1 MINSA
6 IPLSYRRKM
15 TKRILTG
22 SISIVKRTGLKL
34 LSSPGFPPVYV
45 SALMKNLKE
54 HKELDLWED
63 LKAM

>member
-1 MINSA
+1 
-6 IPLSYRRKM
+6 M